1 MAPRSVRGKAVLGSG
16 LAIAVFGAIIGLAS
30 YLVVTQ
36 SATASV
42 LAAIDTRISEV
53 SEQLSEQAP
62 TDSRAIDLD
71 PPTGV
76 DPAYL
81 QVTGPDGDIVA
92 GTPGLGA
99 DAVLCPTPL
108 PVTPVQDQVTLNV
121 SGAARTFLRVV
132 SPVTVGSTTFTVCA
146 ISSTEPITKAQD
158 AVLIAL
164 LVAFPLL
171 VLAVCVVVWLAV
183 GRALRAVEDMRAQ
196 ADAMQSTADGLLN
209 IPDTGDEVEDL
220 GHTLNGL
227 LGRLR
232 QQTRAT
238 RQFVADA
245 GHELRN
251 PLSTLRV
258 TLEFGQDAD
267 DKELRASVKEALADL
282 NRLEVLTQDLLIL
295 ARSDARELP
304 PVAVRVDLSD
314 VVNDAVGAAKRGNPG
329 LNVTVATEQCPVS
342 GDPAELRSLVSNLLD
357 NAARHARSSLSVDIR
372 PDGRM
377 AVLRVD
383 DDGAGLSAADCA
395 RVFERFVRLDEARDR
410 DEGGSGLGLAIVA
423 AIAEAHGGTAR
434 AEPGPGGHLAVSIPL
449 ARES

>member
-1 MAPRSVRGKAVLGSG
+1 
-16 LAIAVFGAIIGLAS
+16 
-30 YLVVTQ
+30 
-36 SATASV
+36 
-42 LAAIDTRISEV
+42 
-53 SEQLSEQAP
+53 
-62 TDSRAIDLD
+62 
-71 PPTGV
+71 
-76 DPAYL
+76 
-81 QVTGPDGDIVA
+81 
-92 GTPGLGA
+92 
-99 DAVLCPTPL
+99 
-108 PVTPVQDQVTLNV
+108 
-121 SGAARTFLRVV
+121 
-132 SPVTVGSTTFTVCA
+132 VCA

-329 LNVTVATEQCPVS
+329 LTVTVATEQCPVS